1 MTYHVRPARASEAD
15 ALRAIEHAAGQA
27 FAAVGYPDVARHDP
41 TPAAALRDA
50 ATDGAL
56 FVAVTPADEPVGFVI
71 CTEIDGDLYVQ
82 ELAVHPDHAG
92 HRLAVPLLAA
102 AETLA
107 RSLGLPALSLTTFR
121 SVPWNAPYYERLG
134 FHVMPGDQIG
144 PGLRLVIAR
153 QKASGLDVANRVAM
167 RRNLGRRYL
176 PA

>member
-1 MTYHVRPARASEAD
+1 MTYRIRPARAAEAD
-15 ALRAIEHAAGQA
+15 ALREIERAAGQS
-27 FAAVGYPDVARHDP
+27 FASVGYPDVARHEP

-50 ATDGAL
+50 ITDGAL
-56 FVAVTPADEPVGFVI
+56 FVAVTPSDDPVGFLL

-92 HRLAVPLLAA
+92 HRLAVPLLQA
-102 AETLA
+102 AEDLA

-134 FHVMPGDQIG
+134 FHILPDNQIG
-144 PGLRLVIAR
+144 PSLRFVIAR
-153 QKASGLDVANRVAM
+153 QKAAGLDVANRVAM
-167 RRNLGRRYL
+167 RRYL

>member
-1 MTYHVRPARASEAD
+1 MTYRIRPARAAEAE
-15 ALRAIEHAAGQA
+15 ALREIERAAGQS
-27 FAAVGYPDVARHDP
+27 FASVGYPDVARHEP

-56 FVAVTPADEPVGFVI
+56 FVAVTPSDDPVGFLL

-92 HRLAVPLLAA
+92 HRLAVPLLQA
-102 AETLA
+102 AEDLA

-121 SVPWNAPYYERLG
+121 GVPWNAPYYERLG
-134 FHVMPGDQIG
+134 FHILPDDQIG
-144 PGLRLVIAR
+144 PSLRFVIAR
-153 QKASGLDVANRVAM
+153 QKAAGLDVANRVAM
-167 RRNLGRRYL
+167 RRYL

>member
-1 MTYHVRPARASEAD
+1 MTYRIRPARAAEAET
-15 ALRAIEHAAGQA
+15 LRAIERAAGQS
-27 FAAVGYPDVARHDP
+27 FASVGYADVARHDP

-56 FVAVTPADEPVGFVI
+56 FVAVTPSDDPVGFLL

-121 SVPWNAPYYERLG
+121 TVPWNAPYYERLG
-134 FHVMPGDQIG
+134 FHVMPDDQIG
-144 PGLRLVIAR
+144 PSLRFVIAR
-153 QKASGLDVANRVAM
+153 QKAAGLDVANRVAM
-167 RRNLGRRYL
+167 RRYL
-176 PA
+176 PT

>member
-1 MTYHVRPARASEAD
+1 MTYRIRPARAADVEAIRD
-15 ALRAIEHAAGQA
+15 IERSAGQA
-27 FAAVGYPDVARHDP
+27 FASVGYPDVARHDP
-41 TPAAALRDA
+41 TPAASLRDA
-50 ATDGAL
+50 ITDGAL
-56 FVAVTPADEPVGFVI
+56 FVVVTPSDDPVGFLL

-134 FHVMPGDQIG
+134 FHILSDNQIG
-144 PGLRLVIAR
+144 PSLRFVIAR
-153 QKASGLDVANRVAM
+153 QKAAGLDVANRVAM
-167 RRNLGRRYL
+167 RRYL
-176 PA
+176 PV

>member
-1 MTYHVRPARASEAD
+1 MSYRIRPARPAEAE
-15 ALRAIEHAAGQA
+15 ALRVIEDAAGQS
-27 FAAVGYPDVARHDP
+27 FATVGYPEVAAHEA

-56 FVAVTPADEPVGFVI
+56 FVAVDSQDSPVGFLL

-102 AETLA
+102 ADTLA
-107 RSLGLPALSLTTFR
+107 RDLGLPALSLTTFR

-134 FHVMPGDQIG
+134 FTIMPVDAIG
-144 PGLRLVIAR
+144 PGLRIVIAR
-153 QKASGLDVANRVAM
+153 QKAAGLDIANRVAM
-167 RRNLGRRYL
+167 RR
-176 PA
+176 PIA